1 MAKHLRISG
10 VVQGVGFRY
19 SMQHEAQRLGV
30 TGWVRN
36 RRDGTV
42 EAVIDGSTEAVE
54 AILDWAQHGPP
65 AARVKEVS
73 VADTTGCFPQFE
85 LRPSI

>member
-19 SMQHEAQRLGV
+19 SMLREAQRLGA

-36 RRDGTV
+36 YHDGTV
-42 EAVIDGSTEAVE
+42 EAVVDGPEAAVE
-54 AILDWAQHGPP
+54 AMLDWARRGPP
-65 AARVKEVS
+65 AARVKNVS
-73 VADTTGCFPQFE
+73 ITDTSGDFAQFE
-85 LRPSI
+85 LRPSA